1 MKGAGISITAGLLA
15 SSLFLLPACQGP
27 PPLLSGVVAEE
38 ACSDPGRVTHSV
50 FLIGDAGDVLVRG
63 ADDPPGTF
71 PDPVLKSLSH
81 HVQLAVAELG
91 VEQVAVVYLGDNV
104 YPKGL
109 YPVGHSDRKRGE
121 AILMAQI
128 EAAAP
133 ARAIFTAGNHDW
145 QREGGEGWQ
154 NVTAQA
160 EFLSGLGPDVAMLP
174 PGGCAGPVTVDFG
187 RHLRFVFI
195 DVIGYVHMIEH
206 GEQHKGRCPY
216 SELSLAVGALADE
229 FETRHGRHV
238 VLALHHPLLSAGPH
252 GGHFT
257 LRQHLFPFTDFVSW
271 LWLPLPVIGSIY
283 PISRQLGVTGT
294 DTTSSLYMAYVR
306 GIYRASTSWS
316 PLLIAA
322 GHEHSLQVHRD
333 RLGLYYLVS
342 GAGSVSKVD
351 RVHEMDTLMM
361 AAARPGFM
369 QLDAFEGGSL
379 DVTVHA
385 LDDAFIWDDI
395 LGLDGEPTERIFHH
409 CVATGPQKGQRP

>member
-1 MKGAGISITAGLLA
+1 MKRVSLSIMARWLA
-15 SSLFLLPACQGP
+15 SSLLLLLACQGP
-27 PPLLSGVVAEE
+27 APMLSGVVAEE

-50 FLIGDAGDVLVRG
+50 FLIGDAGDVLVRA

-81 HVQLAVAELG
+81 QVQAAVAELG
-91 VEQVAVVYLGDNV
+91 VEQVTVVYLGDNV

-121 AILMAQI
+121 AILMAQV

-145 QREGGEGWQ
+145 ERQRGEGWQ
-154 NVTAQA
+154 NITAQD

-174 PGGCAGPVTVDFG
+174 PGGCAGPVVVDFG
-187 RHLRFVFI
+187 PHLRFVFI
-195 DVIGYVHMIEH
+195 DLIGYAHMLDH
-206 GEQHKGRCPY
+206 AEQHKGRCPY
-216 SELSLAVGALADE
+216 SELFSAYNALADE

-238 VLALHHPLLSAGPH
+238 VLALHHPLLTAGPH
-252 GGHFT
+252 GGHYT

-283 PISRQLGVTGT
+283 PLSRQLGVTET
-294 DTTSSLYMAYVR
+294 DTTNSLYMAYVR
-306 GIYRASTSWS
+306 GIYRASTSWA

-342 GAGSVSKVD
+342 GGGSVSKVD
-351 RVHEMDTLMM
+351 RVHEMQTVMM

-369 QLDAFEGGSL
+369 QLNAFESGSL
-379 DVTVHA
+379 DLTVHA
-385 LDDAFIWDDI
+385 LDDAFIWDDM

-409 CVATGPQKGQRP
+409 CIATGPQKGQRP